1 MSYLDKLIYLRK
13 KVPNYTNESTKWLFN
28 KIRNTDNKFIKTNLS
43 DLKIGSF
50 YFMVY
55 DKSGINKSSKMEQF
69 VPFMIVDYNPNID
82 KRVLWILNL
91 NFIPLNIKEAFF
103 VNFLNNYDNILE
115 ANSKQKTINSELSL
129 KNINYDNMFDE
140 TLQYGIDYSIREIR
154 LELVNELY
162 HISTDNLH
170 LLTTLNTQLITGV
183 DEKKLSE
190 IWITKLRNE
199 NLEARLDDKK
209 IKSDYESIVKQLQET
224 FKFLDKKLK
233 EL

>member
-1 MSYLDKLIYLRK
+1 MLYLDKLIYLRK

-28 KIRNTDNKFIKTNLS
+28 KIRNTDNKFIKTNLA
-43 DLKIGSF
+43 DLNIGGF

-103 VNFLNNYDNILE
+103 TNFLKRYDNVLE
-115 ANSKQKTINSELSL
+115 NNSKQKTINSEIPLS
-129 KNINYDNMFDE
+129 NINYENMFDE

-162 HISTDNLH
+162 QVSTDNLH

-209 IKSDYESIVKQLQET
+209 IKSDYDSIIKQLQET